1 MSTNKLNLPKEP
13 VTDSAAEVKQF
24 YNEYFTKPL
33 SFPSNQVDAV
43 VGFFESRNFDRSAST
58 AVASVLLRQAKL
70 DSVNVF
76 ELLDTLKGL
85 TELQLSAIVTEV
97 MNANRDRISTL
108 GFKLENPADQ
118 VEARNIIY

>member
-1 MSTNKLNLPKEP
+1 MSTNKLNLPIQEP
-13 VTDSAAEVKQF
+13 TDSAAEVKQF

-43 VGFFESRNFDRSAST
+43 VGFFESRDFDRSAAI
-58 AVASVLLRQAKL
+58 AVSSILLRQAKL

-85 TELQLSAIVTEV
+85 DGLQLSAIVTEV
-97 MNANRDRISTL
+97 MNANRDRISTI
-108 GFKLENPADQ
+108 GFKLDNPQDQ
-118 VEARNIIY
+118 IEARNIIY

>member
-1 MSTNKLNLPKEP
+1 MSTNKLNLPKEE

-43 VGFFESRNFDRSAST
+43 VGFFENRNFDRSAST

-70 DSVNVF
+70 DSVDVF

-85 TELQLSAIVTEV
+85 NDLQLSAIVTEV

-108 GFKLENPADQ
+108 GFKVENSTDQ

>member
-1 MSTNKLNLPKEP
+1 MTTNKLNLPSSEA
-13 VTDSAAEVKQF
+13 TDSAAEVKQF

-43 VGFFESRNFDRSAST
+43 VGFFESRDFDRSAAI
-58 AVASVLLRQAKL
+58 AVSSVLLRQAKL
-70 DSVNVF
+70 DGVKVF

-85 TELQLSAIVTEV
+85 DGLQLSAIVTEI
-97 MNANRDRISTL
+97 MNANRDRISTI
-108 GFKLENPADQ
+108 GFKLENPQDQ